1 MQMYE
6 NGEAERRRGSV
17 TRSVAIVGAIVV
29 TMDDDRRVID
39 GGTVVVEGGR
49 IVAVAHDARDPRA
62 DRIIDGRGHV
72 VMPGLINCHMHTR
85 PGRALGDG
93 MPLFEWHSLYPD
105 GLCREM
111 TVEDSRAGSLVAFA
125 EALKSGST
133 TVMDMTCKPEG
144 AVLAAEEIGIR
155 ALITPLAAD
164 TPWSDD
170 GACDS
175 YPGTRDVIKAV
186 APTQAGARVQYWLGF
201 DGINGVAETS
211 LREMGELAR
220 QLSIGIHG
228 HMSESRDDAGW
239 TNREHGLP
247 AAAYLNRAGVLGPRT
262 VLAHCN
268 WLTEQEIGLLRSSGT
283 SVSHNPTS
291 NMKIGTG
298 ICPVP
303 DLLAAGVNVA
313 LGTDGMLSNFH
324 LDMFQVM
331 RGACQ
336 LQRIHRLDAQALSSG
351 QVLTMATRNGA
362 RAVGLGHEL
371 GSIEV
376 GKRADLVTIDLERV
390 HLRPFLRGRH
400 DNLAGLLT
408 WCARGSDVDTV
419 LVDGQVVVERGQ
431 LTTMREKDII
441 ARVQATAES
450 VLHRIDTAERPVG
463 HGHGH

>member
-1 MQMYE
+1 M
-6 NGEAERRRGSV
+6 
-17 TRSVAIVGAIVV
+17 TRSVAVVGAIVV

-39 GGTVVVEGGR
+39 EGTVVSENGR
-49 IVAVAHDARDPRA
+49 IVAVEAGRRDSRA
-62 DRIIDGRGHV
+62 DMIIEGRDHV
-72 VMPGLINCHMHTR
+72 LMPGLINCHMHTR

-111 TVEDSRAGSLVAFA
+111 SVEDSRVGSLVAFA
-125 EALKSGST
+125 EALKSGTT

-155 ALITPLAAD
+155 ALVTPLAAD

-186 APTQAGARVQYWLGF
+186 APSQKGAQVQYWLGF
-201 DGINGVAETS
+201 DGINGVAEAS
-211 LREMGELAR
+211 LREMASLAR
-220 QLSIGIHG
+220 HLSIGIHG

-239 TNREHGLP
+239 TDQEHGLP
-247 AAAYLNRAGVLGPRT
+247 AAVYLDRAGVLGPKT

-268 WLTEQEIGLLRSSGT
+268 WLTEQEIELLRSTGT

-298 ICPVP
+298 VCPVP
-303 DLLAAGVNVA
+303 DLLAGGVNVA

-331 RGACQ
+331 RGACL
-336 LQRIHRLDAQALSSG
+336 LQRIHRLDAQALSSS

-362 RAVGLGHEL
+362 RAVGLPEEL
-371 GSIEV
+371 GVIAV
-376 GKRADLVTIDLERV
+376 GRRADLITVDLNRV
-390 HLRPFLRGRH
+390 HLRPFLRGAH
-400 DNLAGLLT
+400 DNLSGLLA

-419 LVDGQVVVERGQ
+419 LVEGRVVVEQGQ
-431 LTTMREKDII
+431 LTTMRESDII
-441 ARVQATAES
+441 ARAQGTAEAI
-450 VLHRIDTAERPVG
+450 LQRIDRAARPAG
-463 HGHGH
+463 HGHGHGH

>member
-1 MQMYE
+1 
-6 NGEAERRRGSV
+6 V
-17 TRSVAIVGAIVV
+17 TRSVAIVGATVV
-29 TMDDDRRVID
+29 TMDDDRRVLEEA
-39 GGTVVVEGGR
+39 TVVVENGR
-49 IVAVAHDARDPRA
+49 IVAVESGRRDPRA
-62 DRIIDGRGHV
+62 DRVIEGRGHAL
-72 VMPGLINCHMHTR
+72 MPGLINCHMHTR

-125 EALKSGST
+125 EALKSGTT

-144 AVLAAEEIGIR
+144 AILAAEEIGIR

-175 YPGTRDVIKAV
+175 YPETRDLIKAV
-186 APTQAGARVQYWLGF
+186 APTQTSARVQYWLGF
-201 DGINGVAETS
+201 DGINGVTEGS
-211 LREMGELAR
+211 LKEMGELSR
-220 QLSIGIHG
+220 RLSIGIHG

-239 TNREHGLP
+239 TDREHGLP
-247 AAAYLNRAGVLGPRT
+247 AAVYLNRAGVLGPRT

-298 ICPVP
+298 VCPVP

-331 RGACQ
+331 RGACL
-336 LQRIHRLDAQALSSG
+336 LQRIHRLDAQALSSS

-362 RAVGLGHEL
+362 QAVGLGKEL
-371 GSIEV
+371 GAIEV
-376 GKRADLVTIDLERV
+376 GRRADLVTIDLERV
-390 HLRPFLRGRH
+390 HLRPFLRGKH
-400 DNLAGLLT
+400 DNLAGLLA

-419 LVDGQVVVERGQ
+419 LVDGRVVVEGGQ
-431 LTTMREKDII
+431 LTAMREKDII
-441 ARVQATAES
+441 ARVQNTAEA
-450 VLHRIDTAERPVG
+450 VLQRIDSSERPAG
-463 HGHGH
+463 HGHGHGHGH

>member
-1 MQMYE
+1 M
-6 NGEAERRRGSV
+6 
-17 TRSVAIVGAIVV
+17 TRSVGIVGAIVV

-39 GGTVVVEGGR
+39 EGTVVVEDGR
-49 IVAVAHDARDPRA
+49 IAAVETGRRDPRA
-62 DRIIDGRGHV
+62 DKVIEGRGHV
-72 VMPGLINCHMHTR
+72 LMPGLINCHMHTR

-111 TVEDSRAGSLVAFA
+111 SVEDSRAGSLVAFA
-125 EALKSGST
+125 EALKSGTT
-133 TVMDMTCKPEG
+133 TVMDMTCKSEG

-155 ALITPLAAD
+155 ARITPLAAD

-175 YPGTRDVIKAV
+175 YPGTRDMIKAV
-186 APTQAGARVQYWLGF
+186 APGQTGARVQYWLGF
-201 DGINGVAETS
+201 DGINGVAEAS
-211 LREMGELAR
+211 LREMGGLAR
-220 QLSIGIHG
+220 RLSIGIHG

-239 TNREHGLP
+239 TDREHGLP
-247 AAAYLNRAGVLGPRT
+247 AAVYLDRAGVLGPRT

-268 WLTEQEIGLLRSSGT
+268 WLTEREIGLLKSSGT

-298 ICPVP
+298 VCPVP

-324 LDMFQVM
+324 LDMFEVM
-331 RGACQ
+331 RGACL
-336 LQRIHRLDAQALSSG
+336 LQRIHRLDAQALSSS

-362 RAVGLGHEL
+362 RAVGLGTEL
-371 GSIEV
+371 GSIEA
-376 GKRADLVTIDLERV
+376 GRRADLITIDLERV
-390 HLRPFLRGRH
+390 HLRPFLRGAH
-400 DNLAGLLT
+400 DNLAGLLA

-441 ARVQATAES
+441 ARVQRTAEA
-450 VLHRIDTAERPVG
+450 LLRKIDSTERPAG
-463 HGHGH
+463 HGHGHGH